1 MNNRYD
7 CARVQEELA
16 ALAEDAIPQE
26 AAAHLAGCD
35 ECRDLLHD
43 ARLTAS
49 ALRDGLGADFVP
61 MDGDALSAKVLAA
74 LDARAA
80 ASPPMDA
87 PVATPRAAQA
97 PPAAE
102 PVATATESRPRATK
116 TEGTIVARRR
126 IGRSILGV
134 GIFAAAAS
142 VAVVV
147 AALRGPSVSPPD
159 APDQPRV
166 IPAGPIGPWHATL
179 GRVIGAGVTVKPDG
193 ASDFAAARPGHRR
206 EGGGVGLGPDGHGR
220 EGRPP
225 RGKRRA
231 HLQRQRR
238 GTTVAHRGGAVAQVD
253 HPHVAVVRRRPGRAY
268 RGA

>member
-193 ASDFAAARPGHRR
+193 ASDFAAVRERAVLAVGSTIRTDARTRAR
-206 EGGGVGLGPDGHGR
+206 LDLDDGTV
-220 EGRPP
+220 
-225 RGKRRA
+225 
-231 HLQRQRR
+231 LVLDR
-238 GTTVAHRGGAVAQVD
+238 GTTVVLDPALTAARRTQVLRI
-253 HPHVAVVRRRPGRAY
+253 H
-268 RGA
+268 